1 MVTRFNHSL
10 LRYGV
15 TAPDGLTAVTRYT
28 SPMKAAKSIR
38 CPHACACVH
47 KLQWRK
53 LDVMRFVGRAAG
65 LGAIG

>member
-1 MVTRFNHSL
+1 VVTRFSHSL

-38 CPHACACVH
+38 CPNACACVH
-47 KLQWRK
+47 KVQWRN
-53 LDVMRFVGRAAG
+53 LDVVRLVDRAAG
-65 LGAIG
+65 LGNIG